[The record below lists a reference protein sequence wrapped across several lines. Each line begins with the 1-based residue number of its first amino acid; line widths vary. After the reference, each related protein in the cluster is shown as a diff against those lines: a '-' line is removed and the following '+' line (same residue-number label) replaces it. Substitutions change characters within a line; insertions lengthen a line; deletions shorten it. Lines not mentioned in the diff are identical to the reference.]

1 MNSKEWL
8 SHWRKLYR
16 HPEFGFGRA
25 ILLATVCVGLATA
38 LRLAL
43 SAIGATLAFATYFPA
58 VLFSALIGGRAS
70 GLLSILFSLVAA
82 WWAVYEPQFA
92 FGPLNRVMLANFV
105 LFFVSASVI
114 VFLALMHRA
123 TVFELQDRDKE
134 IRLLAG
140 EVRHRSANLLTVVF
154 GLVRQSFRDPADAK
168 KLMDRINAS
177 VATDG
182 LLDEASG
189 GPIALKDV
197 FHEAVCRQHEGR
209 VGLDGPDHKID
220 RETAKGLRLALHEM
234 ATNALKY
241 GALSE
246 DKGRVII
253 RSQVGDG
260 VCKVEWLEQDGPKVS
275 APTKFNFGTRLI
287 KQSLAQI
294 DASLE
299 AEYAEDGYKY
309 VITIPMAEPTK
320 VTRIE
325 QRSARITPFP

>member
-1 MNSKEWL
+1 MNSAEWL
-8 SHWRKLYR
+8 RQWRKLYR
-16 HPEFGFGRA
+16 HPEWGFGRA
-25 ILLATVCVGLATA
+25 LLLAMACVSVATA

-43 SAIGATLAFATYFPA
+43 SAVGATLTFATYFPA
-58 VLFSALIGGRAS
+58 VLLSALIGGRAS

-82 WWAVYEPQFA
+82 WWAVDDPHFA
-92 FGPLNRVMLANFV
+92 FGPLNSVMLANFV
-105 LFFVSASVI
+105 LFVVSAIVI

-123 TVFELQDRDKE
+123 TVFELQDRDRE
-134 IRLLAG
+134 VRLLAG

-154 GLVRQSFRDPADAK
+154 GLVRQSFREPADAK
-168 KLMDRINAS
+168 KLIDRINAS

-189 GPIALKDV
+189 GPIALKEV
-197 FHEAVCRQHEGR
+197 FYEAVCRQHQGR
-209 VGLDGPDHKID
+209 VVLEGPDHTVD

-275 APTKFNFGTRLI
+275 APAKFNFGSRLI

-294 DASLE
+294 GASLE
-299 AEYAEDGYKY
+299 AEYAEDGYRY
-309 VITIPMAEPTK
+309 VIAIPMRP
-320 VTRIE
+320 
-325 QRSARITPFP
+325 